1 MARRLQARSIEKSMA
16 KAFNLGI
23 SEDSFEVLGVQITI
37 RNLTAPEWQ
46 SALDSAQSSEDDVE
60 VQDMRLQLL
69 SRSVVELDGVSFR
82 GVSSIELDEL
92 DVKGNPKV
100 IEKEAY
106 LIEHVFS
113 TWPSEVQSIVN
124 DKFFDLSREVE
135 ARAKL
140 GVVFHSPQ
148 ETPEEKF
155 RALLIEAKDLQSQI
169 PFDLS
174 EKILKDTGFKEVK
187 LQPSAFE
194 EELVAPVQ
202 QSTSSAQAPS
212 PPVDQPDQ
220 DLSSRV
226 PFTKQPSF
234 VVPDLAPVVPQQ
246 APLPQALPA
255 NLPPLP
261 EMTPKQKELAALE
274 VVDQNEVLK
283 QPPVVYEDA
292 LTNTPRGG
300 INPRFRPAR

>member
-46 SALDSAQSSEDDVE
+46 RALDSAQSSEDDVG

-92 DVKGNPKV
+92 DGKGNPKV
-100 IEKEAY
+100 IEKEDY

-140 GVVFHSPQ
+140 GVVFHTPQ

-187 LQPSAFE
+187 LQPSEFE
-194 EELVAPVQ
+194 EELGVPDPQPAP
-202 QSTSSAQAPS
+202 AQVP
-212 PPVDQPDQ
+212 PPVDQPNQ

-226 PFTKQPSF
+226 PFTKQASF
-234 VVPDLAPVVPQQ
+234 VVPDLAPVAPQQ
-246 APLPQALPA
+246 APLPQTLPA

-292 LTNTPRGG
+292 LTNAPRGG